1 MRDIWATEFLIDSLY
16 ELNVIVSHLG
26 LRLAQH
32 SFLALAQTEASFVD
46 ADDVV
51 APIREPLTQPSIP
64 AVVAV
69 AWDDLDD
76 ALARG
81 LIADRIPV
89 ILQAYAGHHHV
100 DGVDLW
106 PLDASE
112 VDIPAFVLLWLAV
125 IA

>member
-1 MRDIWATEFLIDSLY
+1 MRDIWTAKFLIDSLY
-16 ELNVIVSHLG
+16 ELNVIVSHLS

-32 SFLALAQTEASFVD
+32 AFLALAQTEASFVD

-64 AVVAV
+64 AVIAI
-69 AWDDLDD
+69 ARDDLDD
-76 ALARG
+76 SLTRG

-100 DGVDLW
+100 NGVDLW
-106 PLDASE
+106 PLDASII
-112 VDIPAFVLLWLAV
+112 DIPSLLSSD
-125 IA
+125 